1 MRQNQ
6 LDGIVSFIV
15 VAEECSFSAAA
26 ARLGISPSA
35 VSQSIRT
42 LEQRLGAT
50 LFNRTTRS
58 VSLTDAGKQFME
70 RALPCVQELVSAS
83 EELGQSGET
92 PTGLLR
98 INIPRSAHLIL
109 LQPILRR
116 FLDAWPGIQLEVMVE
131 NALVD
136 IVGRAFDAGIRF
148 GEMVDKDM
156 VAVPLGP
163 PLKTYIV
170 ATPEYLE
177 RHGMPE
183 KPTDLL
189 RHDCIVFRHNTSGQR
204 ERWSLSKDG
213 EELTLPV
220 NGRFIINDSLAM
232 MQATLDGVGISWMV
246 SGYVEN
252 LIAEGRLISI
262 LPDWCP
268 QVPGFCLYYP
278 DRHQMSLKLRV
289 FIDFLKQELATSGST
304 IARDSFAH
312 QF

>member
-6 LDGIVSFIV
+6 LDGIVAFIV

-26 ARLGISPSA
+26 ARLGVSPSA

-42 LEQRLGAT
+42 LELRLGAT

-83 EELGQSGET
+83 EELGQSGKT

-116 FLDAWPGIQLEVMVE
+116 FLDAWPNIQLEVMVE

-170 ATPEYLE
+170 ATPEYLK

-189 RHDCIVFRHNTSGQR
+189 HHDCIVFRHNTSGQR
-204 ERWSLSKDG
+204 ERWSLSKEG
-213 EELTLPV
+213 EELILPV

-246 SGYVEN
+246 SGYVEH
-252 LIAEGRLISI
+252 LITEGRLISI

-278 DRHQMSLKLRV
+278 DRRQMSLKLRV

-304 IARDSFAH
+304 IARDSFSH

>member
-1 MRQNQ
+1 M
-6 LDGIVSFIV
+6 
-15 VAEECSFSAAA
+15 
-26 ARLGISPSA
+26 
-35 VSQSIRT
+35 
-42 LEQRLGAT
+42 
-50 LFNRTTRS
+50 
-58 VSLTDAGKQFME
+58 
-70 RALPCVQELVSAS
+70 
-83 EELGQSGET
+83 
-92 PTGLLR
+92 
-98 INIPRSAHLIL
+98 
-109 LQPILRR
+109 
-116 FLDAWPGIQLEVMVE
+116 EVMVE

-278 DRHQMSLKLRV
+278 DRRQMSLKLRV